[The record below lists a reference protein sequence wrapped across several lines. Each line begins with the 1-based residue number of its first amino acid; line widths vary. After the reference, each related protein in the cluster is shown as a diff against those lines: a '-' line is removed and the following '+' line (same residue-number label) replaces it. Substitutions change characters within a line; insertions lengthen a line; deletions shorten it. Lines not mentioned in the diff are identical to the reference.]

1 MLNKCMI
8 LLYEQLGT
16 LFIFLAG
23 GRHFPNIPA
32 LEETHLDC
40 MHACS
45 KPCPRNVPEK
55 TSVMGL
61 QAGAPGGACKIY
73 VLDIAEIA
81 AEHGLPSCD
90 VGNVVVDSKT
100 QVRCRMAAT
109 PIMIS
114 LGPLQLLTSQL
125 HEQAQYPVSS
135 GANIL

>member
-1 MLNKCMI
+1 
-8 LLYEQLGT
+8 
-16 LFIFLAG
+16 
-23 GRHFPNIPA
+23 
-32 LEETHLDC
+32 
-40 MHACS
+40 MHVP
-45 KPCPRNVPEK
+45 KHVPETSDK
-55 TSVMGL
+55 TSLLGL
-61 QAGAPGGACKIY
+61 QAGVPGGACKIY

-114 LGPLQLLTSQL
+114 LRPHQLVISQL

-135 GANIL
+135 GEKILWKNSCHHTGARRALCMQI